1 MPKVKTNRSAAKRF
15 KVTGTGKLK
24 RNKAYKRHIL
34 TKKSTKN
41 KRNLRHATI
50 TDATNV
56 KNMKKITP
64 YLQ

>member
-1 MPKVKTNRSAAKRF
+1 MPKMKTNRSAAKRF
-15 KVTGTGKLK
+15 KVTGSGKLK

-34 TKKSTKN
+34 TKKSPKT
-41 KRNLRHATI
+41 KRNLRKSAI
-50 TDATNV
+50 VDSTNV

>member
-1 MPKVKTNRSAAKRF
+1 MPKVKTNRAAAKRF

-34 TKKSTKN
+34 TKKSAKT
-41 KRNLRHATI
+41 KRNLRKPAM

-56 KNMKKITP
+56 KNMKNLTP
-64 YLQ
+64 YL